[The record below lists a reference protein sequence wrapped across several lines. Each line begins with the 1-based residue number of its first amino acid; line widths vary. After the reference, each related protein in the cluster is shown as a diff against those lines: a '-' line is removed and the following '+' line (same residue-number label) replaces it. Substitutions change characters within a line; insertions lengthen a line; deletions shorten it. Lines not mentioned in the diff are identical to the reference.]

1 MKAKEFRE
9 NEGFPKSSVTRNQK
23 PYSTDDLMQAYSDHQ
38 NKELYDDLVEKRVEC
53 VKLEEEIKELKDL
66 LKLALPYLP
75 AGQLDSDICEALK
88 QDK

>member
-38 NKELYDDLVEKRVEC
+38 NKELYD
-53 VKLEEEIKELKDL
+53 
-66 LKLALPYLP
+66 YLF
-75 AGQLDSDICEALK
+75 
-88 QDK
+88 